1 MKKVLFG
8 YIMNGK
14 AGGIDKYMLNFFEH
28 FSPGEVHFD
37 FLTTQIDNE
46 LKEKL
51 ESKGAGLFEI
61 PTLKNPRAQYKAICD
76 IPHISIFLPRYAIRD
91 PKRRMIAAL
100 KRLSYILTVRGMTV
114 QTRKSA
120 RL

>member
-76 IPHISIFLPRYAIRD
+76 II
-91 PKRRMIAAL
+91 K
-100 KRLSYILTVRGMTV
+100 KN
-114 QTRKSA
+114 
-120 RL
+120 

>member
-1 MKKVLFG
+1 M
-8 YIMNGK
+8 
-14 AGGIDKYMLNFFEH
+14 
-28 FSPGEVHFD
+28 HFD

-76 IPHISIFLPRYAIRD
+76 IIKKNGYDTAYFNISTAICYPG
-91 PKRRMIAAL
+91 PKAAHDCGV

-114 QTRKSA
+114 QTRKA
-120 RL
+120 RAYDKAK

>member
-37 FLTTQIDNE
+37 FLTTG
-46 LKEKL
+46 KAL
-51 ESKGAGLFEI
+51 EQGRGAF
-61 PTLKNPRAQYKAICD
+61 
-76 IPHISIFLPRYAIRD
+76 
-91 PKRRMIAAL
+91 
-100 KRLSYILTVRGMTV
+100 
-114 QTRKSA
+114 
-120 RL
+120 

>member
-76 IPHISIFLPRYAIRD
+76 IIKKNGYRIFQYFYRD
-91 PKRRMIAAL
+91 M
-100 KRLSYILTVRGMTV
+100 LSGTQSG
-114 QTRKSA
+114 A
-120 RL
+120 RLRSKKGYHTFSQCVV

>member
-61 PTLKNPRAQYKAICD
+61 PTLKNPRAQYKTICD
-76 IPHISIFLPRYAIRD
+76 IIKKTDMIPHISIFLPRYAIRD
-91 PKRRMIAAL
+91 PKRRTTAE
-100 KRLSYILTVRGMTV
+100 
-114 QTRKSA
+114 
-120 RL
+120 

>member
-1 MKKVLFG
+1 M
-8 YIMNGK
+8 
-14 AGGIDKYMLNFFEH
+14 
-28 FSPGEVHFD
+28 HFD

-76 IPHISIFLPRYAIRD
+76 IIKKNGYDTAYFNISTAICYPG
-91 PKRRMIAAL
+91 PKAAHDCGV
-100 KRLSYILTVRGMTV
+100 KRSSFIRTTRGMIV
-114 QTRKSA
+114 RIRKACAYDKAKQYLPQFS
-120 RL
+120 L

>member
-46 LKEKL
+46 LK
-51 ESKGAGLFEI
+51 
-61 PTLKNPRAQYKAICD
+61 
-76 IPHISIFLPRYAIRD
+76 
-91 PKRRMIAAL
+91 
-100 KRLSYILTVRGMTV
+100 
-114 QTRKSA
+114 
-120 RL
+120 